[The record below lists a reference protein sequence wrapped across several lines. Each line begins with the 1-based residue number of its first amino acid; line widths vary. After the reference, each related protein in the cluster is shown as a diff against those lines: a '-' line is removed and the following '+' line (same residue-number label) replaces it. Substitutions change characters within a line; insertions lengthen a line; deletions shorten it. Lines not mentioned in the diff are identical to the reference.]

1 MSPYILF
8 VCMTLTNL
16 AAHTM
21 RNGDLLTTAN
31 INLEVDP
38 TVPIKNLD
46 HYSFSQHLY
55 LNDRFLEI

>member
-1 MSPYILF
+1 
-8 VCMTLTNL
+8 MTLTNL

-21 RNGDLLTTAN
+21 RNGYLLTTASV
-31 INLEVDP
+31 NLEVDP
-38 TVPIKNLD
+38 TVPIKNSD